1 MPKEVKKPK
10 KRSLRQKLRDSQDL
24 YGEGTTPKRPKSL
37 KTKTP
42 KGGISVSE
50 ETEKGQSAQAQEALK
65 KDRPL
70 PAVPKKTTMG
80 TKFSPNVSFED
91 ILEDE
96 AVANATAESDMETA
110 S

>member
-10 KRSLRQKLRDSQDL
+10 KRRLQQKLRDAQDL

-91 ILEDE
+91 ILNDE
-96 AVANATAESDMETA
+96 AELPYKVMQ
-110 S
+110 